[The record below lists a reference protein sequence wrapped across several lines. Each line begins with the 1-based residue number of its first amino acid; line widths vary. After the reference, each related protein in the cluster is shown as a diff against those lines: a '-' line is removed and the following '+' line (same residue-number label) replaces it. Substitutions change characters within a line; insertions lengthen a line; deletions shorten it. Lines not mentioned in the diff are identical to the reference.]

1 MATEVIQKEQLIKKV
16 LEILKNK
23 GLKINSIENTGD
35 SKFKIIATYNSVLDK
50 IKRLV
55 TKTKK
60 VICIEVV
67 KNGKDIWIKVEEI
80 VKSKKGC
87 ILKPNCFIIDKMSDI
102 EKLGEIL

>member
-35 SKFKIIATYNSVLDK
+35 SKFKIIVIYSGVLDK
-50 IKRLV
+50 IKGLI

-67 KNGKDIWIKVEEI
+67 KNGKDIWIEVVEIIE
-80 VKSKKGC
+80 SKEKYS
-87 ILKPNCFIIDKMSDI
+87 LKPNCFQITKLSDI
-102 EKLGEIL
+102 EKLVVIL